1 MNKNTD
7 SKKRRYSYRSQL
19 TRRIV
24 VQYLLSLIGFA
35 AAFVLC
41 FLIAYKI
48 VTNIIWQPYDPI
60 YQLLQWVRD
69 YIVLFVG
76 VIGLAGWSV
85 ITYYFMSK
93 PLRYLD
99 DIVVESEKL
108 AAPGADPIVLP
119 GAMKNVQ
126 DELNLFREQAFRN
139 ALLAK
144 EAEQRKNDLIV
155 YLAHDLKTPLTS
167 IIGYLTLLYDEQQ
180 LSQELRAKYTGIAL
194 DKAQRLEDLI
204 NEFFDITRFNLT
216 TLTLERERTNFSRML
231 EQITNEF
238 EPVLEE
244 KTLRWNTCIEPD
256 AEILCDR
263 DKLERVFD
271 NLIRN
276 AVNYS
281 YAGTEISLSMKRV
294 GEEVETVVQN
304 HGKTIPPEKLSH
316 IFEQFYRVDSSR
328 SSATGGA
335 GLGLAIAKEIVD
347 LHGGVIRAESADESI
362 LFTVRLPA
370 VEKKRESSTV

>member
-1 MNKNTD
+1 M
-7 SKKRRYSYRSQL
+7 
-19 TRRIV
+19 
-24 VQYLLSLIGFA
+24 
-35 AAFVLC
+35 
-41 FLIAYKI
+41 
-48 VTNIIWQPYDPI
+48 
-60 YQLLQWVRD
+60 
-69 YIVLFVG
+69 
-76 VIGLAGWSV
+76 
-85 ITYYFMSK
+85 
-93 PLRYLD
+93 
-99 DIVVESEKL
+99 
-108 AAPGADPIVLP
+108 
-119 GAMKNVQ
+119 
-126 DELNLFREQAFRN
+126 
-139 ALLAK
+139 
-144 EAEQRKNDLIV
+144 
-155 YLAHDLKTPLTS
+155 
-167 IIGYLTLLYDEQQ
+167 TLLYDEQQ

>member
-180 LSQELRAKYTGIAL
+180 LSQELRAKYTSIAL